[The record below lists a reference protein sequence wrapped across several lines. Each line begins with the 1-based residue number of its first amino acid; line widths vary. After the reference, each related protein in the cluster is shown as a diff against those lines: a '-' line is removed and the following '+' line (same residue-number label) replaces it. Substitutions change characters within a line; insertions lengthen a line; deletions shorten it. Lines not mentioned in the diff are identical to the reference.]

1 MKVEALQLLLLA
13 ATPLSA
19 VPLTT
24 FPSSAIKGRDITD
37 QYIVQ
42 LDPSISQDSL
52 LSHLNRRDQSVENV
66 FQFGIFKAY
75 AGTFDETTIAE
86 ISALK
91 DVLSVEPNRVITID
105 EIPAIA
111 SPIRRDLITDANV
124 AWHLGDVSHTEPGS
138 TDYVY
143 DSSAG
148 TDQTAY
154 VLDTGIR
161 LSHDEFEGRAV
172 FGYNAVTDSTTQNGT
187 NSDTDGHGTHVAGI
201 IAGKT
206 YGVARKAKVV
216 DVKVISDGAVSEV
229 FVLDESELMLI
240 RKIGD
245 FSLGRGRL

>member
-1 MKVEALQLLLLA
+1 MKVQALQLLLLA

-24 FPSSAIKGRDITD
+24 FPSSVIKGRDITD

-66 FQFGIFKAY
+66 FQFGKFKAY
-75 AGTFDETTIAE
+75 AGTFDETILAE
-86 ISALK
+86 ILALK

-105 EIPAIA
+105 ERFA
-111 SPIRRDLITDANV
+111 SSSPVKRDLITEASV

-148 TDQTAY
+148 AGQTAY

-172 FGYNAVTDSTTQNGT
+172 FGYNAATDSTTQNGT
-187 NSDTDGHGTHVAGI
+187 NTDTDGHGTHVAAT

-206 YGVARKAKVV
+206 YGVAKKAKVV
-216 DVKVISDGAVSEV
+216 DVKVMSDGAVSKV
-229 FVLDESELMLI
+229 FVLDEPGTML
-240 RKIGD
+240 R
-245 FSLGRGRL
+245 